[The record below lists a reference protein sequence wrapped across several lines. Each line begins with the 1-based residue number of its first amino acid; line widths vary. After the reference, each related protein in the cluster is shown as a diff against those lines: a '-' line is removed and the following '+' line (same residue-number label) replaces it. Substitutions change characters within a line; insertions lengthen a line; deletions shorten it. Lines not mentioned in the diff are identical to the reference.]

1 MTSIGVLLQSI
12 DRNQRT
18 IKFSEYKGKTVAI
31 DGDYFLLDGAS
42 RTALEPVWNHSA
54 NSYNDYLLEFTQL
67 LEENGVTPIVVFG
80 GLPLSFKQSMNNECR
95 KARQA
100 ALNSGSHLGPVT
112 ISEDMAI
119 ATITKLMEKKI
130 KCIVAPCETSAQL
143 TYLAKTGKVDA
154 VVSEDPELLAFGC
167 PKFIHK
173 SFISGEYIEFCM
185 DRAFND
191 NRSNFRAYGADTF
204 RHICIL
210 SLAGCNYLLNAE
222 SAIFRAL
229 LRVYEGNNSSTD
241 QVLRVLQKLFKE
253 KLLLDYLK
261 NFHMTDL
268 GFTYQWVYDMDKK
281 NYVRLNPLPPNCSE
295 EDVKLLGKTPTVQ
308 DSIKFI
314 VNEIAPKSK
323 PLNLKERITE
333 KFLAYAKS
341 VKENI
346 MPSHLGTPFSAA
358 APKSQKSPKSSTSS
372 ASRMGPKRVLS
383 ELSNVTTVSVS
394 VATTAGEF
402 FASTSA
408 QASSHLPRP
417 TVATPKE
424 STAACPSFSLP
435 PSVEQPLMPLTEAST
450 TSTHDDPI
458 SPPHVTP
465 TKDEMPDTTTVSI
478 NNINASV
485 SKVSQDTNQTSS
497 GQTCERNNPS
507 PPLSPPTATP
517 IKENTASYNQHTGA
531 KPLADKSAQPVKITP
546 PPSHYIPNI
555 AHINPSTNNIATSI
569 KQTAIPTQQDTL
581 ARPNASELSQAVNMT
596 PSSDHVS
603 YNAHVNFSTS
613 NTTIAAT
620 ITAIKL
626 SQNASNGGGEENGNN
641 NSSKYDMRDP
651 YYNNPNYFIP
661 TNMASRSNNEKS
673 KKRSFDQTEHSVS
686 TMQGNSRKKHHP
698 R

>member
-31 DGDYFLLDGAS
+31 DGDDFLLDGAS
-42 RTALEPVWNHSA
+42 RAALEPVWNHSA

-67 LEENGVTPIVVFG
+67 LEENSVTPIMVFG
-80 GLPLSFKQSMNNECR
+80 GLTLLFKQSMNYEYR

-100 ALNSGSHLGPVT
+100 ALNSASHLEPVT

-119 ATITKLMEKKI
+119 ATIT
-130 KCIVAPCETSAQL
+130 T
-143 TYLAKTGKVDA
+143 
-154 VVSEDPELLAFGC
+154 
-167 PKFIHK
+167 
-173 SFISGEYIEFCM
+173 
-185 DRAFND
+185 
-191 NRSNFRAYGADTF
+191 
-204 RHICIL
+204 
-210 SLAGCNYLLNAE
+210 
-222 SAIFRAL
+222 
-229 LRVYEGNNSSTD
+229 
-241 QVLRVLQKLFKE
+241 
-253 KLLLDYLK
+253 
-261 NFHMTDL
+261 
-268 GFTYQWVYDMDKK
+268 
-281 NYVRLNPLPPNCSE
+281 
-295 EDVKLLGKTPTVQ
+295 
-308 DSIKFI
+308 
-314 VNEIAPKSK
+314 
-323 PLNLKERITE
+323 
-333 KFLAYAKS
+333 
-341 VKENI
+341 
-346 MPSHLGTPFSAA
+346 SHLGTPFSAA

-402 FASTSA
+402 SASTSA

-424 STAACPSFSLP
+424 STAACPSVSLP

-458 SPPHVTP
+458 SPPHAPP
-465 TKDEMPDTTTVSI
+465 TKDEMSDTTTTNVSNNTTVSINNI

-497 GQTCERNNPS
+497 GQTCETNSPS
-507 PPLSPPTATP
+507 PPLSPPTATS

-555 AHINPSTNNIATSI
+555 AHINPFTNNIATSI

-581 ARPNASELSQAVNMT
+581 ARPNASEISQAVNMT

-673 KKRSFDQTEHSVS
+673 KKRSFT
-686 TMQGNSRKKHHP
+686 RP